1 MCNEEEKDMAL
12 APDKAKSRLDELKK
26 RAAKRKKPQGSK
38 PSKRYLEELSEN
50 ANLLYADQISTME

>member
-1 MCNEEEKDMAL
+1 MAL